1 MDQLLDD
8 GPAEALDDHELKRIL
23 QHLDQA
29 IRINSEL
36 RMKYLDQPERFVD
49 SEIELDEAVRSL
61 MKICDSPEL
70 YSVLAVSPALPNII
84 QLLQHNN
91 IDIAMEVVRFFENL
105 VEVEEVNDA
114 KLILILYDALIKG
127 FLIENL
133 VELIK
138 KCPEAN
144 HAESTLVYSCMGIIE
159 VMMDVRP
166 KLAKY
171 ISEQT
176 TFISYLVRRIE
187 DESQPLD
194 DNRNYAAELL
204 VQLVTE
210 CEEARQVVGRCGG
223 IENLLIV
230 LSRYRKS
237 DPRSAEEIELVMN
250 IFDALTL
257 ILLAEENQDHFFN
270 LEGLQLMMKLVQA
283 KNSLSVK
290 AYLLI
295 GIAIMDK
302 KKSCGTLVDIGGLSI
317 VYPIL
322 MRKGLKS
329 ANGEQQKKLDEATV
343 GIIKQ
348 LLKNT
353 EGPIKQRVIEKT
365 KEKMAALLELR
376 QEYID
381 KIPLIDPEEYD

>member
-1 MDQLLDD
+1 
-8 GPAEALDDHELKRIL
+8 
-23 QHLDQA
+23 
-29 IRINSEL
+29 
-36 RMKYLDQPERFVD
+36 MKYLDQPERFVD

-70 YSVLAVSPALPNII
+70 YSVLAVSPTLPNII

-171 ISEQT
+171 VSEHT
-176 TFISYLVRRIE
+176 AFIPYLVRRIE

-237 DPRSAEEIELVMN
+237 DPRSAEDIELVMN

-257 ILLAEENQDHFFN
+257 ILLVEENQDHFFN

-302 KKSCGTLVDIGGLSI
+302 KKSCVTLVDIGGLSI

-365 KEKMAALLELR
+365 KEKMGALLQLR